1 MRGAELERLVISMK
15 KPIWLVTGGA
25 GFIGSNI
32 TEELVR
38 RGASVRVFDNL
49 STGKR
54 ENLSHLMRSI
64 EFVRGDLRRPDQIA
78 KAMKGA
84 TYVLHQAAF
93 RSVPKSVDNPC
104 AAHDNNA
111 TGTLNALMAAR
122 DAGVKRFVYAG
133 TSSAYGECPVF
144 PQKES
149 LPTAPV
155 SPYAVSKLA
164 GEHYCH
170 VYAKTY
176 GLETVTL
183 RYFNV
188 FGPRQNPESVYSAVI
203 PRFMELVMQG
213 KPLEVHWDG
222 RQSRDFTYVANVVDG
237 NLRAATAPGVSGM
250 TLNLATG
257 TNISLLDIADELER
271 ITGRKLKKIYF
282 PKRKGDIRKTFSD
295 ITLARKLLKYR
306 PLVGFPEG
314 LRLTWEYFSAR

>member
-1 MRGAELERLVISMK
+1 MK

-38 RGASVRVFDNL
+38 RGARVRVFDNL
-49 STGKR
+49 STGKK

-203 PRFMELVMQG
+203 PRFMELALQG

-237 NLRAATAPGVSGM
+237 NLRAAAAPGVSGM
-250 TLNLATG
+250 TLNVATG

-295 ITLARKLLKYR
+295 ITLARKLLKYK

-314 LRLTWEYFSAR
+314 LRLTWEYFSARAGN

>member
-1 MRGAELERLVISMK
+1 MK
-15 KPIWLVTGGA
+15 KPLWLVTGGA

-38 RGASVRVFDNL
+38 RGARVRVFDNL
-49 STGKR
+49 STGKK
-54 ENLSHLMRSI
+54 ENLAPFMKSI
-64 EFVRGDLRRPDQIA
+64 EFMKGDLRQPA
-78 KAMKGA
+78 HLKKAMKGV

-93 RSVPKSVDNPC
+93 RSVPKSVDNPR
-104 AAHDNNA
+104 AANDNNA
-111 TGTLNALMAAR
+111 TGTLNALMAAKA
-122 DAGVKRFVYAG
+122 AGVKRFVYAA

-176 GLETVTL
+176 GLETVAL

-203 PRFMELVMQG
+203 PKFMELAALG
-213 KPLEVHWDG
+213 RPLEVHWDG

-237 NLRAATAPGVSGM
+237 NLRAATADGVSGRM
-250 TLNLATG
+250 FNVATG
-257 TNISLLDIADELER
+257 TNISLLDIAAELEG
-271 ITGRKLKKIYF
+271 ILGHKIKKVF
-282 PKRKGDIRKTFSD
+282 LPRRKGDIRKTFSD
-295 ITLARKLLKYR
+295 ISLARKALKYK
-306 PLVGFPEG
+306 PLVGFQEG
-314 LRLTWEYFSAR
+314 LRLTWEYFSSHRK